1 MARLALAY
9 LFRRPVQILA
19 VFGVAVGLLAL
30 LVVLAV
36 MNGLIEEDRASV
48 RGPLSDLL
56 LIPGLGETETRW
68 ADYQAALADVP
79 EVAATAP
86 HLVVYALL
94 ATDSSRW
101 QLQSASYGDS
111 NAVQLVGIDPELE
124 AAVTLQDGGWLHALD
139 QAEVAPVR
147 DTSQP
152 FAYDGET
159 RRSPGGALISDRL
172 RFRASAGEPLRG
184 AELKVVALPNRLPAA
199 DSDDSL
205 VPVNGS
211 FRIAGTFAGSDYE
224 MSLDRIYVPRTG
236 WFKGLYGTLV
246 GTKAADVTEVLIR
259 LNDGVG
265 LETGRA
271 AVLAALERAGLPA
284 PTPANGGALE
294 TWEERQ
300 AVFLGAIENERR
312 VTTLVMFFI
321 VVVAAF
327 GIFATLSAL
336 VREKVRDL
344 GVLAA
349 LGFSPLRRGGLLLF
363 VGSIGSGAGA
373 LLGYFGAFLL
383 VQNHIAVEQF
393 LQETFGIEIFD
404 SELYVIDGIPV
415 HWDSSMATQLTLAA
429 FLVGVLFTLGPAIRA
444 ASFSPV
450 EALRYE

>member
-9 LFRRPVQILA
+9 LIRRPVQILA

-36 MNGLIEEDRASV
+36 MNGLIEEDRAAV

-56 LIPGLGETETRW
+56 LIPGLDGDAPRW
-68 ADYQAALADVP
+68 DRYQEALATVP
-79 EVAATAP
+79 EVAAAAP
-86 HLVVYALL
+86 HLVLYALL
-94 ATDSSRW
+94 ATESSQW
-101 QLQSASYGDS
+101 QLQSATHGDS

-124 AAVTLQDGGWLHALD
+124 AQVTPQDGGWQHALA
-139 QAEVAPVR
+139 QAQKLPVADP
-147 DTSQP
+147 TQP
-152 FAYDGET
+152 FAYEGES
-159 RRSPGGALISDRL
+159 RRRPGGALISDRL
-172 RFRASAGEPLRG
+172 RLGLGMPRSGDEI
-184 AELKVVALPNRLPAA
+184 ELVALPNRLPAA
-199 DSDDSL
+199 DSDEPL

-211 FRIAGTFAGSDYE
+211 IHIAGTYAGSDYE

-236 WFKGLYGTLV
+236 RFKGLHGTLV
-246 GTKAADVTEVLIR
+246 PRNAADFSEILIR
-259 LNDGVG
+259 LADGVS
-265 LETGRA
+265 LEEGRL
-271 AVLAALERAGLPA
+271 AVQDALAAAGLP
-284 PTPANGGALE
+284 PASPEAGGAIE

-349 LGFSPLRRGGLLLF
+349 LGFSPLRRGALLLF
-363 VGSIGSGAGA
+363 IGSLGSAVGAA
-373 LLGYFGAFLL
+373 FGYFGAFAL
-383 VQNHIAVEQF
+383 VKNHLAVERF
-393 LQETFGIEIFD
+393 LADRFGIEVFD
-404 SELYVIDGIPV
+404 QDIYVIDGIPV
-415 HWDSSMATQLTLAA
+415 HWDPSMATTLTLAA
-429 FLVGVLFTLGPAIRA
+429 FLTGVIFTLAPAVRA
-444 ASFSPV
+444 ASLSPV